1 MRITAES
8 QSTLRNAGQAGLNP
22 NSEIELPQKN
32 TARLMPHP
40 KQQSEDE
47 DEDEDEKEEF
57 AQAAETLLD
66 SSTKNTKEGAERIFQ
81 RIITCLV
88 LAFRISAS
96 GFMFFVPQSIKLF
109 AACANLFVLVLVL
122 EFSDFRLRG

>member
-57 AQAAETLLD
+57 AQAAETLQD
-66 SSTKNTKEGAERIFQ
+66 SGTKNTKPDGQNLTVERGQIF
-81 RIITCLV
+81 
-88 LAFRISAS
+88 SH
-96 GFMFFVPQSIKLF
+96 
-109 AACANLFVLVLVL
+109 
-122 EFSDFRLRG
+122 